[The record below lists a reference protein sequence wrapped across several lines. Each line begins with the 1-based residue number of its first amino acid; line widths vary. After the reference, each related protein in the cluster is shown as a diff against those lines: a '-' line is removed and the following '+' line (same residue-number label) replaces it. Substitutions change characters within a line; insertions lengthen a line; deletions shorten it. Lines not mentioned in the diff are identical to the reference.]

1 MGKHQKVNL
10 GDRFGKLVVVKYN
23 GVRKKP
29 SGLSVGLY
37 LCKCDCGNYTV
48 VKTNNLTS
56 GWTKSCG
63 CLVGHK
69 TLPADQAAINK
80 IIRSYK
86 KGAKERGI
94 DWKLKDSYAKEL
106 IAKECF
112 YCGAKFSNEWDGYKY
127 NGIDRVD
134 NEKGYEE
141 NNVVPCCKICNVAK
155 HDLSLRDFILWVRRV
170 ERHTSQANLN
180 IEKEGDSVCQTE

>member
-1 MGKHQKVNL
+1 MGKHKKVNI

-29 SGLSVGLY
+29 SGSTVGLY

-56 GWTKSCG
+56 GCTKSCG
-63 CLVGHK
+63 CLIGHK
-69 TLPADQAAINK
+69 KMPKDQAAINK
-80 IIRSYK
+80 IIRNYK

-94 DWKLKDSYAKEL
+94 DWKIKDSHAKEL
-106 IAKECF
+106 ISKECF

-141 NNVVPCCKICNVAK
+141 NNVVPCCKVCNVAK

-170 ERHTSQANLN
+170 ERHTRQARFEHGEN
-180 IEKEGDSVCQTE
+180 G

>member
-1 MGKHQKVNL
+1 MGKHKMVNV

-29 SGLSVGLY
+29 SGLTVGLY

-63 CLVGHK
+63 CLIRNK
-69 TLPADQAAINK
+69 TMPKDQVAINK

-86 KGAKERGI
+86 NGAKERGI
-94 DWKLKDSYAKEL
+94 DWKIKDSYAKEL
-106 IAKECF
+106 ISKECF

-141 NNVVPCCKICNVAK
+141 GNVVPCCKICNVAK
-155 HDLSLRDFILWVRRV
+155 HDMAQKDFVFWARPVA
-170 ERHTSQANLN
+170 EHTKNLFLYG
-180 IEKEGDSVCQTE
+180 E